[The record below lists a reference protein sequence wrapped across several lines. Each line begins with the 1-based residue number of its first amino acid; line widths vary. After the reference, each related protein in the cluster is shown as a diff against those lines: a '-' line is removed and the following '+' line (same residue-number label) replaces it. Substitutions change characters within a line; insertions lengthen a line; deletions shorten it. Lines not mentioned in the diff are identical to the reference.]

1 MGPPRSATSIESL
14 MRASVLCGFS
24 LALGLAGCSS
34 DHSTTPVAATPTRTL
49 QGAIVKGP
57 LAGATVAFFHV
68 DPTGHPNGGAVATA
82 TSDAHGHVTAGLPVS
97 DEPLL
102 AMSFGGSYVDES
114 DDAGG
119 DNRRHITLT
128 DDQGFE
134 AIVPAN
140 ATTFVL
146 TPYSM
151 ALLLRARRIANGA
164 NFLPVYDAVL
174 QQATDVFGFDPTSV
188 IPDDPLAPNLGG
200 NPDAVKYALLLG
212 GAAYAIDS
220 MAVEL
225 GVQPSYEIVI
235 AFIKDLSDGRLDGQ
249 VDDTPVLVKAA
260 APGDIDLNDEILRFR
275 NN

>member
-57 LAGATVAFFHV
+57 LAGATV
-68 DPTGHPNGGAVATA
+68 
-82 TSDAHGHVTAGLPVS
+82 DAHGHVTAGLPVS

-128 DDQGFE
+128 DD
-134 AIVPAN
+134 
-140 ATTFVL
+140 
-146 TPYSM
+146 
-151 ALLLRARRIANGA
+151 
-164 NFLPVYDAVL
+164 
-174 QQATDVFGFDPTSV
+174 
-188 IPDDPLAPNLGG
+188 
-200 NPDAVKYALLLG
+200 
-212 GAAYAIDS
+212 
-220 MAVEL
+220 
-225 GVQPSYEIVI
+225 
-235 AFIKDLSDGRLDGQ
+235 
-249 VDDTPVLVKAA
+249 
-260 APGDIDLNDEILRFR
+260 
-275 NN
+275 